1 MRTLVALLV
10 LALAWPTSAMARD
23 RNTNQV
29 TPGKAG
35 MKRQPDTDPSR
46 GGTRRGG
53 IELALAS
60 LTAVLTGVLIGRGTW
75 ELVRASRVRK
85 RCAERTDVDP
95 FAVEVDPDC
104 GVRRPGLGGRISGGL
119 SLGFAVPIG
128 IASGFLFAY
137 GLKINRHYRKL
148 AAERKLAITP
158 WLGRSGAGVGVR
170 LRF

>member
-10 LALAWPTSAMARD
+10 LVLAWPTSAAARRRHAD
-23 RNTNQV
+23 QV
-29 TPGKAG
+29 TPGKAA

-53 IELALAS
+53 IELTLAS
-60 LTAVLTGVLIGRGTW
+60 LTAVLTAVLIGRGTW
-75 ELVRASRVRK
+75 ELVRAARLRK
-85 RCAERTDVDP
+85 RCADAIHSDP
-95 FAVEVDPDC
+95 FLSEFDPECD
-104 GVRRPGLGGRISGGL
+104 VQRPGLGGRISGGL

-148 AAERKLAITP
+148 AAERGLAVTP
-158 WLGRSGAGVGVR
+158 WLGRSGGGVGVR